1 MCNPAVIPIALAIA
15 SAATAVYTTNEQNKA
30 TSAQAERQQDQ
41 INASAQE
48 KTRQRMEEARA
59 LRASARASAAES
71 AVAGNSLAMI
81 ETDIQAQAGQ
91 DVALIE
97 RNRRNGVEASTA
109 EANAR
114 LRLSNAEMWS
124 QIGSSAASGVSGA
137 YDRYTIQ
144 SQGD

>member
-1 MCNPAVIPIALAIA
+1 MCNPAAIPIALAIA

-30 TSAQAERQQDQ
+30 TTAQAERQQEQ

-59 LRASARASAAES
+59 LRASARAAAAES

-81 ETDIQAQAGQ
+81 ETDIQAQAGR

-97 RNRRNGVEASTA
+97 RNRRDGVDASLA

-124 QIGSSAASGVSGA
+124 SIGASAGNGLSAV
-137 YDRYTIQ
+137 YNQYTIK